1 MAVVPLEFVLLY
13 WQCINTLVCVC
24 ACVRE
29 TANFPLYLPID
40 VKEII
45 YTFSAAVKNLSIGIC
60 SDSVYVYIDQL
71 FEMLHADDSL

>member
-1 MAVVPLEFVLLY
+1 MCAHG
-13 WQCINTLVCVC
+13 CVCVC
-24 ACVRE
+24 ERE
-29 TANFPLYLPID
+29 RERLQTNFPLYLPID

-45 YTFSAAVKNLSIGIC
+45 YTFSAAVRNLSISIC